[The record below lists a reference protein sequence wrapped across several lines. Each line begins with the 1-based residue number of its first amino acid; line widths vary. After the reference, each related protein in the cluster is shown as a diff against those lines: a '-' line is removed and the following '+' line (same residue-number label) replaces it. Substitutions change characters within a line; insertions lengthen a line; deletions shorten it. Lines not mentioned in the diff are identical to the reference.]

1 MQALSDAPRATC
13 SLMRIDVHSHVIPS
27 RIVERI
33 AHAPRE
39 FAARIE
45 GDAHARKVIHEQG
58 YVYPLFAEFHDPEA
72 KLESMDR
79 KGIDISVISP
89 APPMFYYWADLD
101 LAVKAACLVN
111 DGIADMVAHDPRRLR
126 GMATIPL
133 QHPDAAIAEM
143 ERVVREYGFKA
154 IEIGTSVEGA
164 QLAEPRFRA
173 ILRRAQELRLF
184 VFAHPYYVGAK
195 TGLECYYLTNL
206 IGNPLDTT
214 IMLANL
220 MFSGALDELRDLR
233 ICLAHGGGFAPYQIG
248 RLVHG
253 HTVRA
258 ETRAHSTVSP
268 KDLLRR
274 LYFDS
279 LVFDAQALRYLL
291 DLVGADHVCIGT
303 DSPFDMADE
312 QPARTIE
319 SVPGLTDDEREQVC
333 CGTALRL
340 LGE

>member
-1 MQALSDAPRATC
+1 
-13 SLMRIDVHSHVIPS
+13 MRIDVHSHVIPS
-27 RIVERI
+27 RIVDRI
-33 AHAPRE
+33 ARSPRE
-39 FAARIE
+39 FAARID
-45 GDAHARKVIHEQG
+45 GAADARKVIHEQG
-58 YVYPLFAEFHDPEA
+58 YVYPLFAEFHDPQA

-79 KGIDISVISP
+79 KGIDIAVISP
-89 APPMFYYWADLD
+89 APPMFYYWADVD
-101 LAVKAACLVN
+101 LAVKAARLVN
-111 DGIADMVAHDPRRLR
+111 DGIADMVAHKPSRLR
-126 GMATIPL
+126 GMATVPL

-143 ERVVREYGFKA
+143 ERVVHDYGFKA

-214 IMLANL
+214 VMLANL
-220 MFSGALDELRDLR
+220 MFSGALDELDELR
-233 ICLAHGGGFAPYQIG
+233 ICLAHGGGFTPYQIG

-253 HTVRA
+253 HKVRA
-258 ETRAHSTVSP
+258 EARAQSTVSP

-279 LVFDAQALRYLL
+279 LVFDPQALRYLI

-312 QPARTIE
+312 HPAQTIA
-319 SVPGLTDDEREQVC
+319 SVPGLTHDEHDHVC
-333 CGTALRL
+333 FGTALQL
-340 LGE
+340 LGEPALHR